1 MGQSNYHESN
11 TTPGTPHYIKRMT
24 NQDVIEKAK
33 VLYRKKLT
41 SVSYN
46 PNKTIQSEYAQK
58 YQRRPKPE

>member
-1 MGQSNYHESN
+1 
-11 TTPGTPHYIKRMT
+11 MT
-24 NQDVIEKAK
+24 NQDVIDKAK

-58 YQRRPKPE
+58 YQRRPKPEMKLFENI